1 MRPHHP
7 HGGGGGGGGGYYA
20 PHGHPHPHPRAHRG
34 APPPPYHHAAPAPFA
49 GGPPLP
55 PGPPAA
61 VSPADIAAFVSTLR
75 ASRSDPS
82 APPNALS
89 LSAAVHAVCAHFGAS
104 SLQQLTA
111 SPALPPPLRQ
121 IQIQNERVWTFVT
134 CYAHARRL
142 HTLHDCH
149 AALLQHEG
157 VARFS
162 DLGIGNAFV
171 LCDAVQ
177 SVYGGPAR
185 VFPISTR
192 DVLHAVRQYERL
204 LAQSQDAFSVGAKPS
219 YQHQHHQQ
227 QQHID
232 REGFKRFLA
241 QQHRQP
247 SVEAMGVY
255 IDSEGF
261 GAYIGML
268 RRVAKREMKELQE
281 LQDEFNKGIAERVFE
296 ISKKQFSAENR
307 QQALNELL
315 ARTHAAGAAEVPHA
329 GAKSADKASTGAH
342 TTLASLSL
350 DILNRVT
357 TVDVYLDNVLRR
369 KSVEPRYS
377 SRLAAQ
383 PIAELDLK
391 IRAQLARFL
400 AATQKS
406 RHHSRIKVV
415 TWVLCGMLA
424 KIHAVLQ
431 LDDRLPDEIDD
442 SSSARPPQRRAEAST
457 SRKSE
462 AKDDDGEEEC
472 DCCCIGLD
480 TCCCKCTCSCHRDDS
495 DEDDADEKSDA
506 KEGGADKDGD
516 EASTDDDDPPRPT
529 SKNPADIRH
538 AAETELMQFVAAR
551 LALLSPTEPVTP
563 AKAIALLASAEQHIR
578 EEMGPGGVSF
588 SVLDAIADVL
598 NPSGDG
604 GKPAS
609 SRLAVHPGMQRL
621 VAALQSTNV
630 KQSSPAADA
639 EMASDEHEAEA
650 QSLCRVSSVSDED
663 VDTFFFSC
671 LRYLRHPAS
680 DEHAK
685 VLERLIVAQCC
696 QQFGF
701 DVSDAE
707 TRHFLQRRLHE
718 IKSQEE
724 DTDASCESCVQYT
737 GTLQVSEKLSGVT
750 DYDDDSDEVHIA
762 DARREEASRRLDE
775 CPLLVVDHGV
785 SSAPEGSNDF
795 PRELV
800 LLHLTERVRQILV
813 SAVDSAETRNDGIA
827 DESSEDDANGKQFQR
842 RRLARFALEVLV
854 CVPLDVAS
862 FVYGLVDTAI
872 QRCAPV
878 TDQDIV
884 SACLSLLEHQHLRVL
899 GERLGKPA
907 WSQAEVEAEAPEQDG
922 DEPPPPSTVV
932 ESSPAVDE
940 IDGKEDE
947 APAAVRVAVVSEVQ
961 TQSSPPPDKNHV
973 QVPDTCLADAEMFI
987 TELRRSQFG
996 IGLEIA
1002 DDATRQ
1008 VLAVQHRRLER
1019 ALQRLSDELYSEKTH
1034 FMLELLQNADDNEY
1048 AAGVI
1053 PRAEFVLRASP
1064 LATATDE
1071 IVFCNNEAGFSP
1083 ANVQAICD
1091 VGASTKAAQSS
1102 RSIGKKGIGFKSVF
1116 KVSDTPEVHSNG
1128 FHLQF
1133 RARAAAQE
1141 EAGGMLGYVLP
1152 HWIAD
1157 RTRWPSTSAG
1167 STFVLPLNRGAP
1179 KAMAASLFAFEPSVL
1194 LFLRQLRELR
1204 VVNERTQ
1211 RQLHV
1216 RREDGPVIPLAS
1228 LPSSVRSALRLRNK
1242 EADVNQWSVRL
1253 VTLHVE
1259 RCNDSKV
1266 QRQQQRWLIVKQ
1278 RVAVPALL
1286 GASSGHADVDTDLA
1300 VALPLLQSPPTD
1312 RGLAWPTT
1320 LPTQQPVCCY
1330 LPLRS
1335 YGFRFILQ
1343 ADFDVPSSREAVQ
1356 TGSEW
1361 NQWVISQLAPLVA
1374 TAMLASQVPSV
1385 VGSASLASPVQSLLS
1400 LLTLLPLDSDIQA
1413 PFRPVVTELL
1423 QLVRQL
1429 PCFPLASSGPTNLLA
1444 PSNQALDVSELHE
1457 EDLELLLSPESS
1469 KLWGQ
1474 TPGLKQVLDL
1484 ELAQALPPSVKAAL
1498 RIDRLRVAHV
1508 VQLLAT
1514 AAARQSVQNTARL
1527 LELLARLWR
1536 REQIRV
1542 GARKNAS
1549 LDMVRQEIRLL
1560 RCFPVQGAATRW
1572 VSLADT
1578 KDTLFLPATGAPET
1592 NKDVAMREVLR
1603 DQSTLVVLHES
1614 LSSLLETAELPSVRR
1629 FLIDQLGVREMTSH
1643 DVLSHLVLPR
1653 MRTLSSDDT
1662 ARWREDTRFITRHVA
1677 NCADKPLCSLA
1688 PVLKN
1693 ELRVRTWRGRLIAL
1707 ADGPSRQLVVVL
1719 PATARKLDR
1728 VVPWLRSK
1736 LTAADRGVALDVV
1749 ASEELAEAVDTSDAT
1764 VAQLRAKRL
1773 WVEIC
1778 GLPALFDDM
1787 ESIDDAAM
1795 VQVVQWIAEEPN
1807 VETKRIVSRELALYF
1822 DATWRPRNNAEEA
1835 PRTQRPTS
1843 WWDQA
1848 AWLEGSDGAFY
1859 RPSELWLP
1867 SPTTDSLFAL
1877 PTATS
1882 LEKRWVVP
1890 VSAVDLT
1897 SECLH
1902 EDWSFRRTP
1911 SVQDVLD
1918 VLSRISQSRD
1928 LQVISLEQV
1937 ARLYSFLA
1945 DHTTVGDM
1953 QDTARQAVAS
1963 AFQSQPLIYL
1973 PCAATGKP
1981 AVMAACG
1988 DVVWSTGASSASPLP
2003 CFSLDA
2009 VYTKSLRG
2017 FFVDVCR
2024 ISRKLSVA
2032 RLCHHLSTFAWSSL
2046 DTVSQWKKD
2055 VLPSL
2060 ELIAKRM
2067 QKGKRSQEEPV
2078 ILETLHQVPWIPIHS
2093 DNDKQ
2098 LRWIAPSVAQKEA
2111 SVIVMAL
2118 QDDEC
2123 AIQELWQ
2130 SLSSHRSGGGRDLV
2144 LIQLESDTLA
2154 QVAPLLEL
2162 CGVESL
2168 RSSLRVRPVD
2178 WCNWLTTRIIAPSS
2192 VLEAHASW
2200 QVSSSAA
2207 LPIAKK
2213 AKRIVKKYK
2222 KLLRLVLAV
2231 WADAFFGAEAG
2242 DESEVPASFCQ
2253 ALSEQPLF
2261 PFFGHDAQLVSG
2273 SGLFINDQS
2282 ELSQSELLD
2291 PSTASLSVLALYPWD
2306 HFVPGDNSDDDN
2318 DDVPRLRRLLCEVAR
2333 MQSLEQS
2340 LQSEVM
2346 VLGAQRDAPSVFQ
2359 TALAQSLRIA
2369 QRVVFHQHRAL
2380 YGRLDHAALSDLLPN
2395 LSAVVVSGDVGALQV
2410 LYRLPSVGFVR
2421 RRAVGVFLEKRAR
2434 RVLVAV
2440 ESAADEGDDARLLQQ
2455 QLFDVLREICRRCLG
2470 DAVATSVANVL
2481 YLSTLQQDVE
2491 SWLESTQLV
2500 PPLDAQAGLVW
2511 VQGALHEGPNKRLRE
2526 AATPDALEDGEVE
2539 EEPGYKRL
2547 KADVPRPQQPWQMEA
2562 LAAAAAA
2569 PPPPFHGG
2577 APRYPAP
2584 GASGPGFFGAGP
2596 PPALQPDA
2604 TRLVRASVG
2613 PLEVAANTLSLE
2625 ERMAIG
2631 RWGEQY
2637 VYEQLCRSVADKQDV
2652 QVTWVNEAQES
2663 GLPYDITVSSRGSQ
2677 DVEYIEVKSTRTME
2691 KGVFEIS
2698 MNELDQ
2704 AGVHGSRYS
2713 IYRVFNAGSADQC
2726 RVVRLRNPIALVR
2739 QKKISLVLMMQ

>member
-20 PHGHPHPHPRAHRG
+20 PHGPPHPHPRAHRG
-34 APPPPYHHAAPAPFA
+34 AAAPPYHHAAPAPFA

-61 VSPADIAAFVSTLR
+61 VSPADIAAFVSSLR

-315 ARTHAAGAAEVPHA
+315 ARTHAVGAGEVPHA

-431 LDDRLPDEIDD
+431 LDDRLPDELDD
-442 SSSARPPQRRAEAST
+442 SSSARPPQRPAEAST

-551 LALLSPTEPVTP
+551 LALLSPTEPVPP

-621 VAALQSTNV
+621 VAALQSTNAE
-630 KQSSPAADA
+630 QSSPAADA

-701 DVSDAE
+701 DVSDAK

-762 DARREEASRRLDE
+762 DARREEASRRLDD

-785 SSAPEGSNDF
+785 CSAPEGSNDF

-813 SAVDSAETRNDGIA
+813 SAVDSAETRNDGIT

-854 CVPLDVAS
+854 CVPLDVVS
-862 FVYGLVDTAI
+862 FVYNLVDTAI

-878 TDQDIV
+878 TDQDIA

-907 WSQAEVEAEAPEQDG
+907 WSQAEVEAEDG

-947 APAAVRVAVVSEVQ
+947 APAAVRVALVSEAQ

-973 QVPDTCLADAEMFI
+973 QVPDSCLADAEMFI

-1064 LATATDE
+1064 SATATDE

-1141 EAGGMLGYVLP
+1141 EAGGMLDYVLP

-1179 KAMAASLFAFEPSVL
+1179 NAMAASLFAFEPSVL

-1266 QRQQQRWLIVKQ
+1266 QHQQQRWLIVKQ
-1278 RVAVPALL
+1278 RVAVPTLL

-1312 RGLAWPTT
+1312 SGLAWPTT
-1320 LPTQQPVCCY
+1320 LPTQHPVCCY

-1429 PCFPLASSGPTNLLA
+1429 PCFPLASSAPTNLLA

-1514 AAARQSVQNTARL
+1514 AAARQSVQTTARL

-1592 NKDVAMREVLR
+1592 NKDVAMHEVLR
-1603 DQSTLVVLHES
+1603 DQSTLMVLHES

-1677 NCADKPLCSLA
+1677 NCTDKPLCSLA

-1749 ASEELAEAVDTSDAT
+1749 AFDELAEGVDTSDAT

-1822 DATWRPRNNAEEA
+1822 DATWRPRNDAEEA

-1877 PTATS
+1877 PTAAS

-1928 LQVISLEQV
+1928 LQIISLEQV

-1953 QDTARQAVAS
+1953 QDTARQAVA
-1963 AFQSQPLIYL
+1963 
-1973 PCAATGKP
+1973 
-1981 AVMAACG
+1981 M
-1988 DVVWSTGASSASPLP
+1988 
-2003 CFSLDA
+2003 
-2009 VYTKSLRG
+2009 
-2017 FFVDVCR
+2017 
-2024 ISRKLSVA
+2024 
-2032 RLCHHLSTFAWSSL
+2032 
-2046 DTVSQWKKD
+2046 
-2055 VLPSL
+2055 
-2060 ELIAKRM
+2060 
-2067 QKGKRSQEEPV
+2067 
-2078 ILETLHQVPWIPIHS
+2078 
-2093 DNDKQ
+2093 
-2098 LRWIAPSVAQKEA
+2098 
-2111 SVIVMAL
+2111 
-2118 QDDEC
+2118 
-2123 AIQELWQ
+2123 
-2130 SLSSHRSGGGRDLV
+2130 
-2144 LIQLESDTLA
+2144 
-2154 QVAPLLEL
+2154 APLLEL

-2213 AKRIVKKYK
+2213 AKRIVKMYK
-2222 KLLRLVLAV
+2222 KLLRLMLAV

-2306 HFVPGDNSDDDN
+2306 HFVPGDNRDDDN

-2346 VLGAQRDAPSVFQ
+2346 VLGAQRDAPSAFQ
-2359 TALAQSLRIA
+2359 AALAQSLRIA

-2440 ESAADEGDDARLLQQ
+2440 DSAADEGDDARLLQQ

-2511 VQGALHEGPNKRLRE
+2511 VQGALHESPNKRLRE

-2539 EEPGYKRL
+2539 EEPGCKRL

-2562 LAAAAAA
+2562 LAATTAA

-2577 APRYPAP
+2577 APRYPA
-2584 GASGPGFFGAGP
+2584 SGPGFFGAAP